1 MEISKKISKL
11 FIKSD
16 FAIKNSIKKINSS
29 DDLFDLGMD
38 SISFVMFLVTL
49 ENEFNIT
56 FDMEELDF
64 DKISTLDHIVEICE
78 KKIKE

>member
-1 MEISKKISKL
+1 MEISKKVNNL

-16 FAIKNSIKKINSS
+16 FAIKNSIKKISNSENI
-29 DDLFDLGMD
+29 FDLGLD

-49 ENEFNIT
+49 EKEFNIT

-64 DKISTLDHIVEICE
+64 DKISTLEQIIEVCE
-78 KKIKE
+78 NKRKK

>member
-1 MEISKKISKL
+1 MEISKIINKL

-16 FAIKNSIKKINSS
+16 FAIKNSIKKITNSE
-29 DDLFDLGMD
+29 DIFALGMD

-64 DKISTLDHIVEICE
+64 DKISSLDNIIELC
-78 KKIKE
+78 KNKRKE